1 MFYEQIQSE
10 VYCES
15 GTSFI
20 HVINSE
26 HVIHNSVS
34 VEVYLYRCLWAC
46 YQFCI
51 IQKFVSFSSKYFIL
65 VLISLT
71 SCHTV

>member
-20 HVINSE
+20 HVINTE
-26 HVIHNSVS
+26 HVIHNSVISRS
-34 VEVYLYRCLWAC
+34 VPLQVFMGMLSVLNN
-46 YQFCI
+46 
-51 IQKFVSFSSKYFIL
+51 SKVCEFFFEIL
-65 VLISLT
+65 HLGANQP
-71 SCHTV
+71 H